1 MSLQI
6 LTRRNASCD
15 DLLCAV
21 YNMNPV
27 DLEIFYN
34 LAGGVTASLDELA
47 TKVKRDRSTVH
58 RSLQKLVS
66 NQLCYKETRTLKDG
80 GYYHAYGT
88 TEITKIREQAESR
101 VAEITSSLQRMLRNF
116 ESDVRKHCCT

>member
-21 YNMNPV
+21 YNLNLV
-27 DLEIFYN
+27 DLDIFYN
-34 LAGGVTASLDELA
+34 LAGGNTASLDELA
-47 TKVKRDRSTVH
+47 TKVQRDRSTVH

-66 NQLCYKETRTLKDG
+66 NQLCYKETRTIKDG
-80 GYYHAYGT
+80 GYYHAYSA
-88 TEITKIREQAESR
+88 TEIPKNRAQAETR
-101 VAEITSSLQRMLRNF
+101 VVKITSSLQRMLRNF